1 MTHTRLFNILAKPL
15 ILVLLG
21 SLCLHTNA
29 APYPPEIAKW
39 DDATK
44 QAQRDSGTKLL
55 ADVQAAV
62 KAGEK
67 NIVIPKGDYRF
78 DKLLKDRRPMHVLW
92 SDMEGV
98 TIDLQGSTFW
108 FENPRAGIVL
118 ARNKNFTLK
127 NVNLDWDPLPFIQ
140 GKIMA
145 IDHQTQQIHV
155 KIDEGYDQPVNDFT
169 KVKNHWRGMIFDPKT
184 RRLKEQVIGFALDVT
199 WNNRTPEGYQIVKLN
214 GFYGVKLE
222 KSGIDVGD
230 DIAMLRRMGRA
241 MRIET
246 CENNTLENVTC
257 YSSPFVTFA
266 QNFGRGSATFRNVN
280 ILRRPGTNRLIGSN
294 ADGINV
300 GNMQYGPTLENCRM
314 EFLGDDFVNIHSAYN
329 RIVWQNSPT
338 ELVSSLMNG
347 YGANDANDGK
357 DVEILFFDRKTMKKI
372 GSRKVVK
379 VTTNNQYP
387 VDQDKCLFSLKDW
400 FRSGIASQFREGAKT
415 ARAHIITLDKPIQI
429 TGDVVTTLPDYIS
442 AGGVVRNCHFIG
454 SLARGIR
461 LQAPKAVI
469 ENNIIENVMGYGIS
483 MCGQPSYWGE
493 GPYVH
498 TTVARNNKLIDCG
511 IGPANRNCPAIYVQQ
526 SGDYTQSDTQY
537 DITIAN
543 NTIANCGAM
552 GIMVRGVIDLK
563 LLNNN
568 IEGYYLYKV
577 HEQRDPMP
585 EDINGTGYGIV
596 LDAITGLTMK
606 GNTVSQ
612 PGPFAKGD
620 VFKVRI
626 K

>member
-1 MTHTRLFNILAKPL
+1 MFKRFTLPFMLAILT
-15 ILVLLG
+15 
-21 SLCLHTNA
+21 SLCINTFA
-29 APYPPEIAKW
+29 APFPPEIAKW

-44 QAQRDSGTKLL
+44 QAQRDAGTKLL

-92 SDMEGV
+92 ADMDGV
-98 TIDLQGSTFW
+98 TIDLSGSTFW

-118 ARNKNFTLK
+118 ARNKNCTLK
-127 NVNLDWDPLPFIQ
+127 NVNLDWDPLPFVQ
-140 GKIMA
+140 GRIMA
-145 IDHQTQQIHV
+145 IDHKTQQIHV

-169 KVKNHWRGMIFDPKT
+169 KTPSHWRGMIFNPKT
-184 RRLKEQVIGFALDVT
+184 RLLKEQVIGFALDVK
-199 WNNRTPEGYQIVKLN
+199 WNNRTPEGYQIAKLN
-214 GFYGVKLE
+214 GFYGVKLD
-222 KSGIDVGD
+222 KSGIEVGD

-257 YSSPFVTFA
+257 YSSPFVTYA
-266 QNFGRGSATFRNVN
+266 QNFGRGTATFRNVN
-280 ILRRPGTNRLIGSN
+280 ILRRPGTNRLIGAN

-300 GNMQYGPTLENCRM
+300 GNMQYGPTLENCRL

-372 GSRKVVK
+372 ATRKIVK

-387 VDQDKCLFSLKDW
+387 VDQEKCLFDLKDW
-400 FRSGIASQFREGAKT
+400 FRSGIASQFREGEKT
-415 ARAHIITLDKPIQI
+415 ARAHIITLDQPIEI

-442 AGGVVRNCHFIG
+442 AGGVVRNCYFIG

-461 LQAPKAVI
+461 LQAPKAII
-469 ENNIIENVMGYGIS
+469 ENNHIENVMGFGIS

-498 TTVARNNKLIDCG
+498 STVARNNKLINCG

-526 SGDYTQSDTQY
+526 SGDYAQSDTQY
-537 DITIAN
+537 DITIEN
-543 NTIANCGAM
+543 NTIQNCGAM

-563 LLNNN
+563 LLNNSV
-568 IEGYYLYKV
+568 EGYYLYKI
-577 HEQRDPMP
+577 HEQTNPMP
-585 EDINGTGYGIV
+585 EDVNGTGYGIV
-596 LDAITGLTMK
+596 LDAITGLTSK

-612 PGPFAKGD
+612 PGPFAKGE
-620 VFKVRI
+620 VFKVNI